1 MKLLLASQSPRRK
14 ELLEQAGYTFE
25 VHPAKAEETF
35 DLNCSLDEA
44 LEKVALHKALEVYD
58 LYPEYLTLA
67 ADTIVV
73 YDQQILG
80 KPKSEQDAW
89 DCLKMLSGQT
99 HQVKT
104 GVCLLYQ
111 NQKKCFVQTSE
122 VHFRDLSD
130 LDIYHY
136 VSSGKCMDKAGAY
149 GIQECD
155 FVEWLDGSYSNVVGL
170 PMEALQEVLTRFM
183 KTGNLQ

>member
-1 MKLLLASQSPRRK
+1 M
-14 ELLEQAGYTFE
+14 
-25 VHPAKAEETF
+25 
-35 DLNCSLDEA
+35 
-44 LEKVALHKALEVYD
+44 
-58 LYPEYLTLA
+58 
-67 ADTIVV
+67 
-73 YDQQILG
+73 
-80 KPKSEQDAW
+80 
-89 DCLKMLSGQT
+89 
-99 HQVKT
+99 KT

>member
-35 DLNCSLDEA
+35 DLNCNLDEA
-44 LEKVALHKALEVYD
+44 LEKVAMHKALEVYD

-183 KTGNLQ
+183 KTGYLQ